1 MNRKM
6 RISIIAIVFLSF
18 CLIAA
23 ADEDIEKRS
32 SSVINGIPSIL
43 ASSNVQQET
52 TKENQALVI
61 PMLECVECP
70 PDATPEDE
78 PDCYEDY
85 DDHTNGGC
93 GSTPTVFGEVSC
105 GETICGTSGNFLY
118 GGGQTKDTDW
128 YDFYLTDDR
137 EVTITA
143 MAEFDIMVFILE
155 MGPGGDPC
163 DGFEILYY
171 EFAPACEEFSFMVN
185 LAAGDYWIWVAPD
198 AFEGV
203 PCGSPYYFTV
213 TCGGQNEIPT
223 LSEWGMVIL
232 GLLLLAAGT
241 MAVVRRRKLAA
252 AR

>member
-6 RISIIAIVFLSF
+6 KISIMAVAFSCICLLAAIPV
-18 CLIAA
+18 AG
-23 ADEDIEKRS
+23 DDIENPS
-32 SSVINGIPSIL
+32 SSVRDGIPSIM

-52 TKENQALVI
+52 TNKNQALVI

-70 PDATPEDE
+70 PHATPEGE

-93 GSTPTVFGEVSC
+93 GSIPPVFGEVSC

-118 GGGQTKDTDW
+118 NGGQNKDTDW
-128 YDFYLTDDR
+128 FDFYLTDDR

-143 MAEFDIMVFILE
+143 MAEFDVMVFIL
-155 MGPGGDPC
+155 GPAWC
-163 DGFEILYY
+163 DDFEVIYY
-171 EFAPACEEFSFMVN
+171 EFIPACEEFSFMIN
-185 LAAGDYWIWVAPD
+185 LAAGDYWIWIAPESW
-198 AFEGV
+198 EGV
-203 PCGSPYYFTV
+203 PCGSLYYFTV
-213 TCGGQNEIPT
+213 TCAEQNEVPT
-223 LSEWGMVIL
+223 LSEWGMIIL

-241 MAVVRRRKLAA
+241 AAVVRKRKLAA